1 MESKINQR
9 IGREIQKQKYRAH
22 KNSAIIATTMMG
34 VYSLFLMTLFFVE
47 SIPINE
53 IILYLFV
60 FVVVLSFNVISI
72 INSWRFEWLT
82 RLGMLNVLFIY
93 TFITY
98 LLFNQ
103 SLPGIFANLFIAFT
117 IGFIYLDSRTATL
130 NHVLMT
136 FTSSL
141 VLWVFPEI
149 LAVEESTMA
158 QLGII
163 NASIVVVMIF
173 LYLSAIFN
181 IRMKQFNYEKLA
193 KSKENEYRIIQGLF
207 DFQKEVL
214 NDPINTDVF
223 FKDMHA
229 FFESFT
235 QKLEMENVFEKRLQ
249 LIEDLHQLSLSKAK
263 KKYKEI
269 PEEIIIELQ
278 SLTLSDHQK
287 LRYLAYRISQIYG
300 DSQTIIDPK
309 DAFNSFRHY
318 DDSEAVKIMVFSA
331 FYVYFRHPDVDRD
344 AYSHQ
349 AFMDLLNQSGI
360 DRLVEPRILKTFTEY
375 QDVIETIMTDAIDGV
390 EVPL

>member
-318 DDSEAVKIMVFSA
+318 DDSETVKIMVFSA

>member
-249 LIEDLHQLSLSKAK
+249 LIEDLHQLSLSNAK

>member
-1 MESKINQR
+1 MDSKINQR

-34 VYSLFLMTLFFVE
+34 VYSLFLMTLFFIE

-53 IILYLFV
+53 IIIYLFV

-72 INSWRFEWLT
+72 IKSWRFEWLT

-149 LAVEESTMA
+149 LAVEESTLA

-269 PEEIIIELQ
+269 PEEIIVELQ

-349 AFMDLLNQSGI
+349 AFMDLLNKSGI

-375 QDVIETIMTDAIDGV
+375 QDVIETIMTDAIEGV

>member
-1 MESKINQR
+1 MDSKINQR
-9 IGREIQKQKYRAH
+9 IGREIQKQKYRAL
-22 KNSAIIATTMMG
+22 KNSAIIASTMMG
-34 VYSLFLMTLFFVE
+34 VYSLFLMTLFFIE

-72 INSWRFEWLT
+72 VKSWRFEWLT

-149 LAVEESTMA
+149 LAVEESTFT

-223 FKDMHA
+223 FKDMHT

-287 LRYLAYRISQIYG
+287 LRYLAYRISQIYE

-318 DDSEAVKIMVFSA
+318 DDSEAVKIMVFGA

-349 AFMDLLNQSGI
+349 AFMDLLNKSGI